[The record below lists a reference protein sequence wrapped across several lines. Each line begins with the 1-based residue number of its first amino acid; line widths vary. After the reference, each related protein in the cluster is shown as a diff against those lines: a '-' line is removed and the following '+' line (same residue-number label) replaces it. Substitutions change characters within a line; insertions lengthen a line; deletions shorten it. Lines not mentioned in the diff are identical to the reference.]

1 MSEATRP
8 TSGHQDHDRRP
19 GVAHQHPA
27 GLSLRWR
34 ATGDNAADDVFD
46 WAARDPDRALFRR
59 KGDDGWQPV
68 TAGEF
73 AGRVAAVA
81 AGLIAEGIRPSDRVG
96 LMSSASL
103 DWAVCDF
110 AIWTAGAVTVP
121 VYETSSVEQV
131 RWVLS
136 DSGAVAVFAENGQR
150 AGVIRQ
156 AQVPTLEAVWVLDA
170 GGLDGLARHGAEVAA
185 GEILQRRRAVT
196 PATLATIVYTSGT
209 TGRPKGCAISHGNLT
224 EAVRAITSAPEIA
237 ERVLTE
243 DSSILLF
250 LPLSHILARV
260 VALCVIRA
268 GTQAG
273 YLGDLSELPGALAT
287 FRPTILLAVPRV
299 FEKLAAAARQQAETS
314 GHERLFAAAEAT
326 AISYSRAGRRAGL
339 RLRLRH
345 AVFDRLVYARLRTAV
360 GGQVAWAVSGGAP
373 LSEKLGHF
381 FRGAGITILE
391 GWGLT
396 ETAGPVTFNLPG
408 EQRRIGSVGVP
419 LPGCA
424 VRIGPGGEI
433 LVQGP
438 GVFSDYWQDPASTR
452 DAFDGRWFRTGDL
465 GRISD
470 DGFIYLTGRKKDLI
484 ITATGQNIVP
494 TVLEE
499 RLREHWL
506 IGEAVVTG
514 DQRPYIGALVT
525 LDAGAFAR
533 WKLRYGK
540 PASATV
546 SDLLGDPDLHSAIQ
560 EAVDRANA
568 AVSRAEAIKRF
579 RILAAAFT
587 AGAELTPTQKVRRD
601 YVLASYAGD
610 VDALYS

>member
-1 MSEATRP
+1 MTVGHGC
-8 TSGHQDHDRRP
+8 TSPLP
-19 GVAHQHPA
+19 GISPQWWAM
-27 GLSLRWR
+27 
-34 ATGDNAADDVFD
+34 GDNAADDVFD
-46 WAARDPDRALFRR
+46 WAARDPDRALFSRP
-59 KGDDGWQPV
+59 GAGGWQPV

-73 AGRVAAVA
+73 AGRVTAVA
-81 AGLIAEGIRPSDRVG
+81 AGLIAAGVGPGDRVG

-131 RWVLS
+131 RWMLS

-150 AGVIRQ
+150 AEIIRQ

-170 GGLDGLARHGAEVAA
+170 GGLDGLARAGTEVTA
-185 GEILQRRRAVT
+185 GELLQRRSAVT

-224 EAVRAITSAPEIA
+224 EAVRAITGAPGIA
-237 ERVLTE
+237 ERVLTGN
-243 DSSILLF
+243 SSILLF

-260 VALCVIRA
+260 VALCVIHA

-273 YLGDLSELPGALAT
+273 YLGDLSELPGAFTA
-287 FRPTILLAVPRV
+287 FRPTILLAVPRL
-299 FEKLAAAARQQAETS
+299 FEKLAVTARQQAEAG
-314 GHERLFAAAEAT
+314 GHQRFFAAAEAT
-326 AISYSRAGRRAGL
+326 AISYSRAGRHAGL

-345 AVFDRLVYARLRTAV
+345 AVFDRLVYARLRAAV

-373 LSEKLGHF
+373 LSGQLGHF

-396 ETAGPVTFNLPG
+396 ETAGAVTFNLPG
-408 EQRRIGSVGVP
+408 AQRIGSVGVQ

-438 GVFSDYWQDPASTR
+438 GVFSGYWQDPESTR

-465 GRISD
+465 GQIGD
-470 DGFIYLTGRKKDLI
+470 DGFVYLTGRKKDLI

-494 TVLEE
+494 TLLEE

-506 IGEAVVTG
+506 ISEAVITG
-514 DQRPYIGALVT
+514 EKRPYIGALVT
-525 LDAGAFAR
+525 LDDGAFAR
-533 WKLRYGK
+533 WKQRQGK
-540 PASATV
+540 PASATLG
-546 SDLLGDPDLHSAIQ
+546 DLRGDPDLRSAVQ
-560 EAVDRANA
+560 DAVDRANT

-579 RILAAAFT
+579 RILTATFT
-587 AGAELTPTQKVRRD
+587 TGAELTPTQKVRRD
-601 YVLASYAGD
+601 YVLATYADD
-610 VDALYS
+610 VDALYT